1 MKLDRK
7 ILIIPTTVYNLFIG
21 IMLFGLI
28 LGIGT
33 GCSTKKVVVP
43 AVTQTPTNIYHEGTF
58 VWHDLLTDKLPEV
71 KTFYSELF
79 GWEFEGE
86 DNPRAPYTLIKLNGK
101 PIGGIVYSDLKK
113 DVNESQWI
121 SYLSVADVD
130 SAAQFI
136 EQNGG
141 TIYRQPWDLANR
153 GRLAVVSDAQGAL
166 LVLFR
171 ASEGD
176 PAESEPEMNEWLW
189 NELFSSDPEASLTLY
204 ENLVGYTHESHAVR
218 DTAIYY
224 VVKIG
229 DNARAGILKNPFT
242 GVRPNWLPYLRVEDP
257 GVLVEKVEAL
267 GGKVALAPREDIRK
281 GSVALIIDPS
291 GAAVA
296 IQRWPF

>member
-71 KTFYSELF
+71 KTFYGELF

-189 NELFSSDPEASLTLY
+189 NELNNKKCWADTIQCANLFEQAKAMFQEQIQDAWNNGAENWDAEMEGSIWIWLY
-204 ENLVGYTHESHAVR
+204 QNVR
-218 DTAIYY
+218 A
-224 VVKIG
+224 
-229 DNARAGILKNPFT
+229 T
-242 GVRPNWLPYLRVEDP
+242 G
-257 GVLVEKVEAL
+257 
-267 GGKVALAPREDIRK
+267 
-281 GSVALIIDPS
+281 
-291 GAAVA
+291 
-296 IQRWPF
+296 